1 MYSAFARFLAVTLLA
16 ATLQARP
23 AMSLKWDELNGA
35 IATKDVIVDSKDGS
49 SVKGK
54 VESVGPT
61 ALEVNVAKKGP
72 VSISRDSIASLRLI
86 KMGKKGR
93 SWGLAGG
100 VLFGLAGGAAL
111 SAAAGWGTPV
121 RHPTYAYLGFAV
133 LMGLPFAGYFIGK
146 SFDRQ
151 KIRITILPD

>member
-23 AMSLKWDELNGA
+23 AMSLKWDELNEA
-35 IATKDVIVDSKDGS
+35 IATKDVIVDLKDGS
-49 SVKGK
+49 SVKGE
-54 VESVGPT
+54 VDSVGPT
-61 ALEVNVAKKGP
+61 ALQVNVAKKGP

-86 KMGKKGR
+86 KLGKKGR

-100 VLFGLAGGAAL
+100 VLFGLAGGVAL
-111 SAAAGWGTPV
+111 LLDAGWYGARRP
-121 RHPTYAYLGFAV
+121 AEESLGVAV
-133 LMGLPFAGYFIGK
+133 MVGFPFAGYFIGK

-151 KIRITILPD
+151 KIRITVLPD

>member
-1 MYSAFARFLAVTLLA
+1 MYSAFARFLALTLLA
-16 ATLQARP
+16 ATLHARP

-35 IATKDVIVDSKDGS
+35 IARKDVLVDLKDGS
-49 SVKGK
+49 SVTGK
-54 VESVGPT
+54 VDSVGPT

-72 VSISRDSIASLRLI
+72 ISISRDSIASLRLI

-100 VLFGLAGGAAL
+100 VLFGLAGGGAL
-111 SAAAGWGTPV
+111 ILDSQPNTN
-121 RHPTYAYLGFAV
+121 RHQTEGGLGVAVILGF
-133 LMGLPFAGYFIGK
+133 PFAGYFIGK